1 MDFDILSTSYIQ
13 HSGRYSEEDEAKG
26 LDIPCSESLTF
37 EITSSGIA
45 DIWFDDG
52 SEIKRSV
59 FRRDRNSS
67 ATLKIFKSQNDDRD
81 EYPNYNPNY
90 IKISNHN
97 SFFEVYLQFVMKKS
111 AFDNIVKF
119 LINGNN
125 PTSVYIDFLI
135 QNSEKDDVMSF
146 SSSPEDYNWNHSKG
160 DRSKI
165 SGMNF
170 EFKEIL
176 NNSINEYVP
185 LNLQK
190 NKNYNIREINN
201 KLKII
206 NSEII
211 EIKKLLYYVFG
222 FTYFFLIVY
231 FFSR

>member
-1 MDFDILSTSYIQ
+1 MDFDILSTSYVQ

-52 SEIKRSV
+52 SEKKRAV
-59 FRRDRNSS
+59 FRRGKNSS
-67 ATLKIFKSQNDDRD
+67 TTLKIFKSQNDDRD

-90 IKISNHN
+90 IKISNYN
-97 SFFEVYLQFVMKKS
+97 SFFDVYLQFVMKKS
-111 AFDNIVKF
+111 AFDNVVKF
-119 LINGNN
+119 LINGNS

-135 QNSEKDDVMSF
+135 QNFEKDSVMSF
-146 SSSPEDYNWNHSKG
+146 SSSPDDYNWNPSKG

-165 SGMNF
+165 SGLNF

-176 NNSINEYVP
+176 HNSINENVP

-190 NKNYNIREINN
+190 NKNFKIIEINN

-222 FTYFFLIVY
+222 FTYLFIFVY
-231 FFSR
+231 LFIR